1 MADVVLVQPV
11 VGNMD
16 SIRSAPSL
24 PLALLEAASLMDGR
38 GYRVK
43 LIDQRLDRRWR
54 EHLVRELRE
63 GPLCVGTTA
72 MTGPQ
77 IRGALE
83 ASQVVRQNSGVPTV
97 WGGIHPSL
105 LPGQTLRD
113 PRVDFVVKGEGEET
127 FLELAEALGG
137 GKRFEDI
144 RGLWWKDE
152 RGAIRANP
160 ERPFLDMDA
169 LPDPPF
175 HLVNVRD
182 YMPLYMG
189 LRTIYLQS
197 SRGCPYP
204 CTYCYNTVYNDRR
217 WRMLSATRTVALLRK
232 VRDLGAENVWFVD
245 DEVIID
251 RQRLEEICRGILRE
265 SIDIHWEVQ
274 GIRVNNALRMDDG
287 MLRLV
292 EKSGCLRLIFGV
304 ESASERILRM
314 IKRNIPLDQVRAIN
328 RRLRDTG
335 IIAHFNFMCGFP
347 EETPEDLKQTVDFVF
362 SLLRENPRARIAGVH
377 IFTPYPG
384 TELYDYVVRKGYFTP
399 PASLEEWADF
409 GWMTAPMTTQDK
421 EMLESLFFCSLFA
434 DRKWNENI
442 TNPLV
447 RVAAVAYGPVA
458 RWRMRHLF
466 FQWMVEKR
474 IAGALYPL
482 HMPRHPRA
490 AAEPFEFRPAFPSPA
505 VEGEILAPVR

>member
-1 MADVVLVQPV
+1 MADIVLVQPV

-24 PLALLEAASLMDGR
+24 PLALLEAASLVDAR
-38 GYRVK
+38 GYRVT
-43 LIDQRLDRRWR
+43 LIDQRLDRRWSD
-54 EHLVRELRE
+54 HLVSELKKR
-63 GPLCVGTTA
+63 PLCIATTA

-83 ASQVVRQNSGVPTV
+83 ASEVVKENSEIPVV
-97 WGGIHPSL
+97 WGGIHASL
-105 LPGQTLRD
+105 MPEQTLRD

-127 FLELAEALGG
+127 FLELAQALGNG
-137 GKRFEDI
+137 RKFDEV
-144 RGLWWKDE
+144 RGLGWKDE
-152 RGAIRANP
+152 TGAPHTNP

-175 HLVNVRD
+175 HLVNPRD

-204 CTYCYNTVYNDRR
+204 CTYCYNTVYNDRK
-217 WRMLSATRTVALLRK
+217 WRMLSAERTVALIQK
-232 VRDLGAENVWFVD
+232 VRDLGAENIWFVD
-245 DEVIID
+245 DEVIIQ
-251 RQRLEEICRGILRE
+251 RQRLEDICKGILAE

-274 GIRVNNALRMDDG
+274 GIRVNNALKMDDA

-292 EKSGCLRLIFGV
+292 EKSGCVRLIFGV
-304 ESASERILRM
+304 ESASEKILRM
-314 IKRNIPLDQVRAIN
+314 VKRDIPLDQVRAIN
-328 RRLRDTG
+328 RRLRETS

-347 EETPEDLKQTVDFVF
+347 EETPEDLKETVDFVF
-362 SLLRENPRARIAGVH
+362 SLLRENPKARIAGIH

-399 PASLEEWADF
+399 PRSLGEWADF
-409 GWMTAPMTTQDK
+409 GWMTTPMATQDK
-421 EMLESLFFCSLFA
+421 QMLESLFFCSLFA

-442 TNPLV
+442 TNPVV
-447 RVAAVAYGPVA
+447 RAGAVAYGPVA
-458 RWRMRHLF
+458 RWRMKHLF
-466 FQWMVEKR
+466 FRFMVEKR
-474 IAGALYPL
+474 LTHALYPM
-482 HMPRHPRA
+482 HMPKHPRA
-490 AAEPFEFRPAFPSPA
+490 AAEPWERAPAAGSPDY
-505 VEGEILAPVR
+505 G

>member
-1 MADVVLVQPV
+1 MLVQPV

-16 SIRSAPSL
+16 SIRSSPSL
-24 PLALLEAASLMDGR
+24 PLALLEAASLVDAR

-43 LIDQRLDRRWR
+43 IIDQRLDRRWR
-54 EHLVRELRE
+54 EHLLDELRG

-83 ASQVVRQNSGVPTV
+83 ASEVVKENSDVPVV
-97 WGGIHPSL
+97 WGGIHASL
-105 LPGQTLRD
+105 LPEQTLHD

-127 FLELAEALGG
+127 LLELAQALGN
-137 GKRFEDI
+137 GKRLDGI
-144 RGLWWKDE
+144 RGLWWKDPE
-152 RGAIRANP
+152 GRIHANP

-175 HLVNVRD
+175 HLVNPRN

-189 LRTIYLQS
+189 LRTLYLQS

-204 CTYCYNTVYNDRR
+204 CTYCYNTVYNNRQ
-217 WRMLSATRTVALLRK
+217 WRMRSAERTVALLRK

-245 DEVIID
+245 DEVIIN
-251 RQRLEEICRGILRE
+251 RKRLEEICRGILRE
-265 SIDIHWEVQ
+265 NIDIHWEVQ
-274 GIRVNNALRMDDG
+274 GIRVNNALRMDDA

-292 EKSGCLRLIFGV
+292 ERSGCVRLIFGV

-314 IKRNIPLDQVRAIN
+314 VKRNIPLDQVRAIN
-328 RRLRDTG
+328 RRLRETS

-347 EETPEDLKQTVDFVF
+347 EETPDDLKQTVEFIF
-362 SLLRENPRARIAGVH
+362 SLLRENPRARIAGIH

-399 PASLEEWADF
+399 PRSLAGWSDF
-409 GWMTAPMTTQDK
+409 GWMTTPMATQDK

-447 RVAAVAYGPVA
+447 RAAAVVYGPVA
-458 RWRMRHLF
+458 RWRMKHLF
-466 FQWMVEKR
+466 FRFMLEKR

-490 AAEPFEFRPAFPSPA
+490 AVEPREREKPRGSPESAPACSPQ
-505 VEGEILAPVR
+505 P

>member
-16 SIRSAPSL
+16 SIRSSPSL
-24 PLALLEAASLMDGR
+24 PLALLEAASLVDGR

-54 EHLVRELRE
+54 EHLVAELKR

-77 IRGALE
+77 LRGALD
-83 ASQVVRQNSGVPTV
+83 ASQAVREFNREEHRNGGVPMV
-97 WGGIHPSL
+97 WGGIHASL
-105 LPGQTLRD
+105 MPEQTLRD

-127 FLELAEALGG
+127 LLELVQSLEK
-137 GKRFEDI
+137 GKPFDGI
-144 RGLWWKDE
+144 RGLWWKDA
-152 RGAIRANP
+152 RGAVRANP

-204 CTYCYNTVYNDRR
+204 CTYCYNTVFNDRK
-217 WRMLSATRTVALLRK
+217 WRMLSAERTVALIRR
-232 VRDLGAENVWFVD
+232 VREMGAENIWFVD
-245 DEVIID
+245 DEVII
-251 RQRLEEICRGILRE
+251 RRERLEEICRGILRE
-265 SIDIHWEVQ
+265 GIDIHWEVQ

-292 EKSGCLRLIFGV
+292 ERSGCVRLIFGV
-304 ESASERILRM
+304 ESASEKILKM
-314 IKRNIPLDQVRAIN
+314 VKRNIPLDQVRAVN
-328 RRLRDTG
+328 RRLRETS

-347 EETPEDLKQTVDFVF
+347 EETREDLKQTVDFVF
-362 SLLRENPRARIAGVH
+362 SLLKENPKARIAGIH

-384 TELYDYVVRKGYFTP
+384 TELYDYVVRKGYFAP
-399 PASLEEWADF
+399 PETLEGWADF
-409 GWMTAPMTTQDK
+409 GWMTTPLATQDK
-421 EMLESLFFCSLFA
+421 EMLESLFLCSLFA

-447 RVAAVAYGPVA
+447 RAAAVAYGPVA
-458 RWRMRHLF
+458 RWRMKHLF
-466 FQWMVEKR
+466 FKFMLEKR
-474 IAGALYPL
+474 VAQALYPM
-482 HMPRHPRA
+482 HMPKHPRA
-490 AAEPFEFRPAFPSPA
+490 AAEPFERKADA
-505 VEGEILAPVR
+505 AEACG